1 MNPENK
7 NYGQERQKPA
17 EYGEQA
23 KDYPFHLK
31 KIHDEMERDLK
42 FNPEAF
48 GYGPVFHLKT
58 SKDMEVQVKT
68 FHFDKQ
74 NSSIRPVPGDYQ
86 KYRRSHLVAT
96 DAQGVILGN
105 RMMRT
110 YYYGADHPGSRIET
124 SGEITTRYRGL
135 GLSAAIDLAN
145 RELLQDEVDHIGGT
159 LRWGIINGNRMDLSK
174 LKKPK
179 PKVPGLVEVPAEF
192 APTDSYIREKEAE
205 QDRWQNLYG
214 PMGKL
219 GAYSSTSPDEDDF
232 EIILVA
238 RRIPQNLDRASDVW
252 LERNLDEAV
261 EEPKIKNLMLE
272 KEGGVQAARADKLEE
287 FKRLSKQMR
296 EILENAG

>member
-1 MNPENK
+1 MNAENK
-7 NYGQERQKPA
+7 NYSQEHPKSA

-23 KDYPFHLK
+23 RDYPFYLK
-31 KIHDEMERDLK
+31 RIHDEMERDLK

-58 SKDMEVQVKT
+58 SKGMELQVKT
-68 FHFDKQ
+68 FYFDKPS
-74 NSSIRPVPGDYQ
+74 SSIRPVPGDYQ
-86 KYRRSHLVAT
+86 KYRRSYLVAT
-96 DAQGVILGN
+96 DARGVILGN

-145 RELLQDEVDHIGGT
+145 RELLQDEADHAGGT

-179 PKVPGLVEVPAEF
+179 PKVPGLVEAQAEF
-192 APTDSYIREKEAE
+192 VPTDSDIREKEAE

-232 EIILVA
+232 EIVLTA

-252 LERNLDEAV
+252 LERDLDETV
-261 EEPKIKNLMLE
+261 EEPKIKNLVLE
-272 KEGGVQAARADKLEE
+272 KGGDAQPARAVKLEE
-287 FKRLSKQMR
+287 FKRLSKQMQ
-296 EILENAG
+296 EILENAR